1 MLRRLPIAPLLSQA
15 ITKRALVARSVLS
28 PHRHRELGHS
38 PASST
43 LHPASR
49 RTMKI
54 LAPAYAKPEVHT
66 SGHVVVRYGLVPTA
80 QEPILN
86 RQRML
91 LQTNGHAAQRMA
103 QSIYSTVL
111 THTHKGFSYTH

>member
-1 MLRRLPIAPLLSQA
+1 MEI
-15 ITKRALVARSVLS
+15 LVPVHA
-28 PHRHRELGHS
+28 
-38 PASST
+38 
-43 LHPASR
+43 
-49 RTMKI
+49 K
-54 LAPAYAKPEVHT
+54 LAAHT
-66 SGHVVVRYGLVPTA
+66 TRHVVVRYGLVPTA

-111 THTHKGFSYTH
+111 THTHKGFSYTYHKDPIPHTFEWTFPEHVM